1 MKLTQI
7 EIQSGLWNKL
17 VEHYEPQLAKLRAR
31 AENPILA
38 EVDRLPI
45 LWQIAH
51 IKTLLEMAVLKESDD
66 RG

>member
-1 MKLTQI
+1 MKLTQV
-7 EIQSGLWNKL
+7 EISSGLWQKL
-17 VEHYEPQLAKLRAR
+17 VDHYTPILAKIRAR